1 MRIFLI
7 LSTIIWCILIDMLG
21 KYYFDSIAW
30 QQHCYTGSP
39 YVTQYEI
46 ADSNTVPHIIRTCSI
61 DIKTGAD
68 FGGTVYADTYTPV
81 IGEYLWFQ
89 LAYNRW
95 VAFSLP
101 INGIILQIL
110 TLAIIIGIIFSYI
123 RTEYPKKDTILD
135 IGYSLILAGALS
147 HGYERIFNGYV
158 VDFISVKYFAILNFA
173 DIFISI
179 GACII
184 FFIYYVRK

>member
-1 MRIFLI
+1 MRIFFI
-7 LSTIIWCILIDMLG
+7 LLTIVSCILIDLG
-21 KYYFDSIAW
+21 SKYYFENSFTRDYCIYQESKNFSQWPWLGWI
-30 QQHCYTGSP
+30 SP
-39 YVTQYEI
+39 SLLCSPEYWNSEI
-46 ADSNTVPHIIRTCSI
+46 FNYYKDTARLPLVW
-61 DIKTGAD
+61 DI
-68 FGGTVYADTYTPV
+68 VS
-81 IGEYLWFQ
+81 LQ

-101 INGIILQIL
+101 INGIILQVI
-110 TLAIIIGIIFSYI
+110 TLLIIIGIIVSYV
-123 RTEYPKKDTILD
+123 RTEYPKKDTLLD

-147 HGYERIFNGYV
+147 HGYERILNGYV

-184 FFIYYVRK
+184 FFIYYVRR